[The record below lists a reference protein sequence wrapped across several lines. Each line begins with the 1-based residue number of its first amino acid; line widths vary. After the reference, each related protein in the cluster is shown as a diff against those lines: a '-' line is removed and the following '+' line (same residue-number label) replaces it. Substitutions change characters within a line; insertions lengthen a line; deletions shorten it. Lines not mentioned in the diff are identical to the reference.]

1 MSYTLG
7 EAAKAV
13 GFSKPTLSR
22 AVKNGKLSA
31 KRLDDGS
38 YSIDPSELERWKD
51 ANGHRN
57 AKVKRITTTSEA
69 SETPHETSALQ
80 AEVEE
85 LRALVEL
92 DQRER
97 GFLEQR
103 IEDLKERAERAERKE
118 DQLHAL
124 LVDLRPRTVAEPRK
138 GFWGRL
144 FAGGRDRSA
153 G

>member
-22 AVKNGKLSA
+22 AIKNGKLSA
-31 KRLDDGS
+31 KRLDDRS
-38 YSIDPSELERWKD
+38 YSIDAAELERWKD

-57 AKVKRITTTSEA
+57 GAAKRIATPAETL
-69 SETPHETSALQ
+69 ETPHETSALQ
-80 AEVEE
+80 AEVEK
-85 LRALVEL
+85 LRAQVQS

-124 LVDLRPRTVAEPRK
+124 LVDLRPQAVAEPRK

-144 FAGGRDRSA
+144 FG
-153 G
+153 

>member
-7 EAAKAV
+7 EAAKAA
-13 GFSKPTLSR
+13 GFSKPTISR
-22 AVKNGKLSA
+22 AIKNGKMSA

-57 AKVKRITTTSEA
+57 AKKKRIVTQG
-69 SETPHETSALQ
+69 ETPETPIQNSALQ
-80 AEVEE
+80 AEVEA
-85 LRALVEL
+85 LRE
-92 DQRER
+92 RIKSGEMER

-103 IEDLKERAERAERKE
+103 VEDLKERAERAERKE

-124 LVDLRPRTVAEPRK
+124 LADLRPKASDAPRK
-138 GFWGRL
+138 GFFGRIL
-144 FAGGRDRSA
+144 GQ
-153 G
+153 

>member
-22 AVKNGKLSA
+22 AIKNGKLSA

-38 YSIDPSELERWKD
+38 YSIDPAELERWKD

-57 AKVKRITTTSEA
+57 GSLKRIATPYETH
-69 SETPHETSALQ
+69 ETPKRNSALQ
-80 AEVEE
+80 AEVEA
-85 LRALVEL
+85 LRERIKAGEM
-92 DQRER
+92 ER

-103 IEDLKERAERAERKE
+103 VEDLKERAERAERKE
-118 DQLHAL
+118 DQLQAL
-124 LVDLRPRTVAEPRK
+124 LVDLRPKAPDAPRK
-138 GFWGRL
+138 GFLARL
-144 FAGGRDRSA
+144 FGQ
-153 G
+153 

>member
-1 MSYTLG
+1 MSYTRG
-7 EAAKAV
+7 EAAKAA

-22 AVKNGKLSA
+22 AIKNGKLSA

-38 YSIDPSELERWKD
+38 YSIDAAELERWKD

-57 AKVKRITTTSEA
+57 GAVKRIATPSKTP
-69 SETPHETSALQ
+69 ETPSETSALQ
-80 AEVEE
+80 AEVEK
-85 LRALVEL
+85 LRAQAQS

-103 IEDLKERAERAERKE
+103 IEDLKERAERKE

-124 LVDLRPRTVAEPRK
+124 LVDLRPQTVAAPRK

-144 FAGGRDRSA
+144 FG
-153 G
+153 

>member
-7 EAAKAV
+7 EAAKAA

-22 AVKNGKLSA
+22 AIKNGKLSA

-38 YSIDPSELERWKD
+38 YSIDAAELERWKD

-57 AKVKRITTTSEA
+57 GTVKRI
-69 SETPHETSALQ
+69 ETPHETPEAPPETSTLQ
-80 AEVEE
+80 AEVEM
-85 LRALVEL
+85 LRAQAQA
-92 DQRER
+92 DHRER

-124 LVDLRPRTVAEPRK
+124 LVDLRPQATAEPRK

-144 FAGGRDRSA
+144 FG
-153 G
+153 

>member
-7 EAAKAV
+7 EAAKAA

-22 AVKNGKLSA
+22 AIKNGKLSA

-38 YSIDPSELERWKD
+38 YSIDAAELERWKD

-57 AKVKRITTTSEA
+57 GALKRIA
-69 SETPHETSALQ
+69 TPAVIPEPPPETSALQ
-80 AEVEE
+80 AEVEK
-85 LRALVEL
+85 LRAQVQA

-103 IEDLKERAERAERKE
+103 IEDLRERAERAERKE

-124 LVDLRPRTVAEPRK
+124 LVDLRPQASSEPRK

-144 FAGGRDRSA
+144 FG
-153 G
+153 

>member
-7 EAAKAV
+7 EAAKAA

-22 AVKNGKLSA
+22 AIKNGKLSA

-38 YSIDPSELERWKD
+38 YSIDAAELERWKD

-57 AKVKRITTTSEA
+57 GAVRRIATPHET
-69 SETPHETSALQ
+69 SETPSETSALQ
-80 AEVEE
+80 AEVEK
-85 LRALVEL
+85 LRAQVQS

-124 LVDLRPRTVAEPRK
+124 LVDLRPQAAAEPRK

-144 FAGGRDRSA
+144 FG
-153 G
+153 

>member
-22 AVKNGKLSA
+22 AIKSGKLSA
-31 KRLDDGS
+31 RRLDDGS
-38 YSIDPSELERWKD
+38 YSVDASELERWKD

-57 AKVKRITTTSEA
+57 RDATRIATP
-69 SETPHETSALQ
+69 SETPETPLETNALQ
-80 AEVEE
+80 AEVEK
-85 LRALVEL
+85 LRAQVQS

-103 IEDLKERAERAERKE
+103 IEDLKDRAERAERKE

-124 LVDLRPRTVAEPRK
+124 LADLRPQTIAKPK
-138 GFWGRL
+138 GFWSRL
-144 FAGGRDRSA
+144 FG
-153 G
+153 

>member
-7 EAAKAV
+7 EAAKAA

-22 AVKNGKLSA
+22 AIKNGKLSA

-38 YSIDPSELERWKD
+38 YSIDAAELERWKD

-57 AKVKRITTTSEA
+57 GAVKRIATPSKTP
-69 SETPHETSALQ
+69 ETPSETSALQ
-80 AEVEE
+80 AEVEK
-85 LRALVEL
+85 LRAQVQS

-124 LVDLRPRTVAEPRK
+124 LVDQRPQTVAAPRK

-144 FAGGRDRSA
+144 FG
-153 G
+153 

>member
-22 AVKNGKLSA
+22 AIKNGKLSA
-31 KRLDDGS
+31 NRQDDGS
-38 YSIDPSELERWKD
+38 YSIDPAELQRWKD

-57 AKVKRITTTSEA
+57 NAAKRVATHVKTP
-69 SETPHETSALQ
+69 ETPYETSALQ
-80 AEVEE
+80 AEVEK
-85 LRALVEL
+85 LRAQVQA
-92 DQRER
+92 DQHER

-103 IEDLKERAERAERKE
+103 IEDLRERAERAERKE
-118 DQLHAL
+118 DQLHTL
-124 LVDLRPRTVAEPRK
+124 LVDLRPQAAAEPRK

-144 FAGGRDRSA
+144 FR
-153 G
+153 

>member
-7 EAAKAV
+7 EAAKAA

-22 AVKNGKLSA
+22 AIKNGKRCA

-38 YSIDPSELERWKD
+38 YTLDAAELERWKD
-51 ANGHRN
+51 VGGHRN
-57 AKVKRITTTSEA
+57 GAVRRIATPSEA
-69 SETPHETSALQ
+69 RETPPETSALQ
-80 AEVEE
+80 AEVEK
-85 LRALVEL
+85 LRAQLQA

-103 IEDLKERAERAERKE
+103 IEDLRERAERAERKE

-124 LVDLRPRTVAEPRK
+124 LVDLRPQALAAPRK

-144 FAGGRDRSA
+144 FG
-153 G
+153 

>member
-22 AVKNGKLSA
+22 AIKNGKLSA
-31 KRLDDGS
+31 IRLDDGS
-38 YSIDPSELERWKD
+38 YSIDAAELERWKD

-57 AKVKRITTTSEA
+57 GAVKRIATPAKTP
-69 SETPHETSALQ
+69 ETPSETSALQ
-80 AEVEE
+80 AEVEK
-85 LRALVEL
+85 LRAQVQS

-103 IEDLKERAERAERKE
+103 IEDLKERADRAERKE

-124 LVDLRPRTVAEPRK
+124 LVDLRPQAVAEPRK

-144 FAGGRDRSA
+144 FG
-153 G
+153 

>member
-22 AVKNGKLSA
+22 AIKNGKLSA

-38 YSIDPSELERWKD
+38 YNIDAAELERWKD

-57 AKVKRITTTSEA
+57 GAVKRIATPAETP
-69 SETPHETSALQ
+69 ETPHETSVLQ
-80 AEVEE
+80 AEVEN
-85 LRALVEL
+85 LRAQVHS

-124 LVDLRPRTVAEPRK
+124 LVDLRPQAVAEPSK

-144 FAGGRDRSA
+144 FG
-153 G
+153 

>member
-22 AVKNGKLSA
+22 AIKNGKLSA
-31 KRLDDGS
+31 IRLDDGS
-38 YSIDPSELERWKD
+38 YSIDAAELERWKD

-57 AKVKRITTTSEA
+57 GAVKRIATPSKTP
-69 SETPHETSALQ
+69 ETPSETSALQ
-80 AEVEE
+80 AEVEK
-85 LRALVEL
+85 LRAQVQS

-103 IEDLKERAERAERKE
+103 IEDLKERADRAERKE

-124 LVDLRPRTVAEPRK
+124 LVDQRPQATVEPRK

-144 FAGGRDRSA
+144 FG
-153 G
+153 

>member
-22 AVKNGKLSA
+22 AIKNGKLSA

-38 YSIDPSELERWKD
+38 YSIDAAELGRWKD

-57 AKVKRITTTSEA
+57 GAVKRIATPAETHEA
-69 SETPHETSALQ
+69 PHETSALQ
-80 AEVEE
+80 AEVEK
-85 LRALVEL
+85 LRAQVQS

-103 IEDLKERAERAERKE
+103 IEDLKERADRAERKE

-124 LVDLRPRTVAEPRK
+124 LVDLRPQAAAEPRK

-144 FAGGRDRSA
+144 FG
-153 G
+153 

>member
-7 EAAKAV
+7 EAAKAA

-22 AVKNGKLSA
+22 AVKNGKISA

-57 AKVKRITTTSEA
+57 AKKKRFATPI
-69 SETPHETSALQ
+69 ETPETPMQNSALQ
-80 AEVEE
+80 AEIEM
-85 LRALVEL
+85 L
-92 DQRER
+92 RER
-97 GFLEQR
+97 IKTGEMERDFLEQR
-103 IEDLKERAERAERKE
+103 VEDLKERAERAERKE

-124 LVDLRPRTVAEPRK
+124 LTDLRPKAPDAPRK

-144 FAGGRDRSA
+144 LRQ
-153 G
+153 